1 MIDITDDSKK
11 QERLELIR
19 KALHEK
25 APNTYAGLEES
36 GGLEKFL
43 EAHDAE
49 MIKSF
54 QAAKDKAWEETLAS
68 FLDFFDPNYDETS
81 SPM

>member
-1 MIDITDDSKK
+1 MIDIKNDSKK

-19 KALHEK
+19 KALQEK
-25 APNTYAGLEES
+25 APRTYTGLEES

-43 EAHDAE
+43 EAHDAQ
-49 MIKSF
+49 MMKSF
-54 QAAKDKAWEETLAS
+54 QAATDKAWEETIAS

>member
-1 MIDITDDSKK
+1 MIDMTDDSKK
-11 QERLELIR
+11 QERLEMIR
-19 KALHEK
+19 KVLQEK
-25 APNTYAGLEES
+25 APKNYTGLEES

-49 MIKSF
+49 MMKSF
-54 QAAKDKAWEETLAS
+54 RSARDKAWEETIAS

>member
-1 MIDITDDSKK
+1 MIDLANDNQKEKRMEIM
-11 QERLELIR
+11 R
-19 KALHEK
+19 KAMKEK
-25 APNTYAGLEES
+25 APQTYTGLEES

-49 MIKSF
+49 MMKNF
-54 QAAKDKAWEETLAS
+54 QAARDKAWEETLAS
-68 FLDFFDPNYDETS
+68 SLDFFDPNYDETS

>member
-1 MIDITDDSKK
+1 MIDLANDNQKEKRMEIM
-11 QERLELIR
+11 R
-19 KALHEK
+19 KAMKEK
-25 APNTYAGLEES
+25 APLTYAGLEES
-36 GGLEKFL
+36 GGLEKYL

-49 MIKSF
+49 MMKNF

-68 FLDFFDPNYDETS
+68 SLDFFDPNYDETS